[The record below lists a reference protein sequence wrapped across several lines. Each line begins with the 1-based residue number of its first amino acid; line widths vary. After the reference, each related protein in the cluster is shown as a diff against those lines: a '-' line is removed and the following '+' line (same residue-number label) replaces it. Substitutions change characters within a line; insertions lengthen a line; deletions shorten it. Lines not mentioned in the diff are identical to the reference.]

1 MAIYCIFKVRNH
13 LFGSTYLAVCN
24 TINIKL
30 IIILIIIHKI
40 SEQKRQNY
48 AKNNNGQVHEHND
61 LTPVY
66 KSCKNVSDNKS
77 NLEKIEGHCS

>member
-13 LFGSTYLAVCN
+13 LLGSTYLAVCN

-30 IIILIIIHKI
+30 SIILILIRKI

-48 AKNNNGQVHEHND
+48 AKKNNAQVLECND

-66 KSCKNVSDNKS
+66 KACKNVSDNKS
-77 NLEKIEGHCS
+77 NLEEIEGHCS